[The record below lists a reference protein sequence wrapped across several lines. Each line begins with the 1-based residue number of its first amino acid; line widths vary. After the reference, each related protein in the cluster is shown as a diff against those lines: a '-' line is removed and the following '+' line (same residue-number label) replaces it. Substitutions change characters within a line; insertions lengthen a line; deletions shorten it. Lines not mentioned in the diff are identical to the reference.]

1 MQLWR
6 RLLQET
12 LDNHWT
18 MDCVPGYC
26 KRLWVIMELW
36 TMGHDEPNFYK
47 KFRNPE
53 SGYERTMDQG
63 ASYCQRLGVNSAEL

>member
-1 MQLWR
+1 
-6 RLLQET
+6 
-12 LDNHWT
+12 
-18 MDCVPGYC
+18 
-26 KRLWVIMELW
+26 MELW

-63 ASYCQRLGVNSAEL
+63 LLGKEQAIAKDLGLILRNCNDCVKKRLIIVEDLTS

>member
-12 LDNHWT
+12 LDNHGT
-18 MDCVPGYC
+18 LDH
-26 KRLWVIMELW
+26 
-36 TMGHDEPNFYK
+36 GHDEPNFYK

>member
-18 MDCVPGYC
+18 MDVD
-26 KRLWVIMELW
+26 RAIARERIIMELW